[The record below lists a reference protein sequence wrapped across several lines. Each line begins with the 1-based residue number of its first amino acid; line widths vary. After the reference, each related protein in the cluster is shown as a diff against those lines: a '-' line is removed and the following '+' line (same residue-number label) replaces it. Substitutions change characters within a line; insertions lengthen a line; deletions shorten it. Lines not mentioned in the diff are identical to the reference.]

1 VCSGRVVGGGHV
13 RSVSNDVGRGSGCL
27 IVVVGLGKCWSNEGC
42 RCGGNVRRVRR
53 GRRAAIARRGGCGK
67 VSVGLGE
74 GRRFARS
81 GDSSVYG
88 VDVDVVCGVCGSG
101 DVVCV
106 GCGGAAGGVIGGEPV
121 LNHDRRWG

>member
-1 VCSGRVVGGGHV
+1 MSTTVDAGLVVRVEVE
-13 RSVSNDVGRGSGCL
+13 SALC
-27 IVVVGLGKCWSNEGC
+27 VVVGLLEEG
-42 RCGGNVRRVRR
+42 
-53 GRRAAIARRGGCGK
+53 